1 MCFISSIR
9 RHTRCA
15 LVTGV
20 QTCALP
26 ISIDVLIY
34 GNNEADLIAEPL
46 RPLARAVDAI
56 TMPWRSP
63 IRELRRNL
71 EARFDL
77 FRRYS
82 INQSSHLFRYEKE
95 RTALAA
101 VEAGMGNRDR
111 YERAHEMIDR
121 IEGLV
126 EDMHR

>member
-1 MCFISSIR
+1 
-9 RHTRCA
+9 
-15 LVTGV
+15 
-20 QTCALP
+20 
-26 ISIDVLIY
+26 
-34 GNNEADLIAEPL
+34 
-46 RPLARAVDAI
+46 
-56 TMPWRSP
+56 MPWRSP

-126 EDMHR
+126 EDMHAVNGAYSSERTGRMVIFITLLGLINFYEIGRASCRERVCQSV

>member
-1 MCFISSIR
+1 MRISDWS
-9 RHTRCA
+9 
-15 LVTGV
+15 
-20 QTCALP
+20 
-26 ISIDVLIY
+26 SDVCSS
-34 GNNEADLIAEPL
+34 DLIAEPL

-82 INQSSHLFRYEKE
+82 INQSSHLLRYEKE

-101 VEAGMGNRDR
+101 VEAGVGNRDR
-111 YERAHEMIDR
+111 DGTAERCGGKECVRKWRSGGAPGHYNKKTTTWAYR
-121 IEGLV
+121 
-126 EDMHR
+126 